1 MPLMMS
7 GRAPEQRL
15 AATWSDLGTD
25 VDFGALTRSQRQDQP
40 YEAFRRSRERLLRVR
55 STPSTCLC
63 TLAGPAS
70 PYAMQF
76 CSTQAFYAIG
86 ELACFTL
93 PDGTMLPGLA
103 PVALQQGK
111 HVARNIE
118 AALAGKSKEP
128 FHSVDKGI
136 MATVGRASGIAQ
148 AGALKLSGM
157 LGWLAWLFI
166 HILFLIGFR
175 NRLLVMFQWAWA
187 WFTYG
192 RGSRLITGTTPVPE
206 SRSAKHP
213 LPVATAEAPKVHG

>member
-1 MPLMMS
+1 
-7 GRAPEQRL
+7 
-15 AATWSDLGTD
+15 
-25 VDFGALTRSQRQDQP
+25 
-40 YEAFRRSRERLLRVR
+40 
-55 STPSTCLC
+55 
-63 TLAGPAS
+63 
-70 PYAMQF
+70 MQS

-118 AALAGKSKEP
+118 AALAGRSKEP

-136 MATVGRASGIAQ
+136 MAMVGRASGIAQ

-175 NRLLVMFQWAWA
+175 NRLLLMFQWAWA
-187 WFTYG
+187 WFAALDGKLTSNELNDDANAFARRYYASG
-192 RGSRLITGTTPVPE
+192 EYFADFCEVCVRGNTVDE
-206 SRSAKHP
+206 SDA
-213 LPVATAEAPKVHG
+213 A